1 MDELRANVLYHKPQL
16 VCIVETWL
24 STDIIDNEIYLCDY
38 QIQRLDRNRHGGG
51 ILMYT
56 HCSLS
61 YKILLQGG
69 PHNLE
74 FLAISVTT
82 KHVNH
87 TSCICLFYRPPSSPV
102 LFLITFVPQF
112 S

>member
-74 FLAISVTT
+74 FLPGYFCYNKTCKSHILYLSFLSAPFIP
-82 KHVNH
+82 
-87 TSCICLFYRPPSSPV
+87 CFY
-102 LFLITFVPQF
+102 F
-112 S
+112 